1 MQVFCK
7 KNTSPA
13 MLLPEAYYFRSCL
26 GVRKAL
32 TIKNTAAC
40 GLKLIPR
47 RFSLFDGLLHL
58 LS

>member
-32 TIKNTAAC
+32 TIK
-40 GLKLIPR
+40 IR
-47 RFSLFDGLLHL
+47 QRVV
-58 LS
+58 